1 MKCAWQLDAV
11 LKRRKFQ
18 EVNTDTVKLCMQ
30 MSGNFTKLVNC
41 CILKCAE
48 CTANS
53 ENRVPNIFNKL
64 QNINCSPA

>member
-30 MSGNFTKLVNC
+30 MSGNITKLVN
-41 CILKCAE
+41 
-48 CTANS
+48 
-53 ENRVPNIFNKL
+53 
-64 QNINCSPA
+64 PAVF